1 MNTQSD
7 YNLKQLRKQKR
18 LTQKEVALQIGISL
32 RSYQSYETNPALKNT
47 LKYRF
52 IISELERINRI
63 DEENGIL
70 RIKDIQEG
78 CAEVFRNYPV
88 EACILFGSY
97 AKNTASPSS
106 DIDLVVSADVQGL
119 QFYELAE
126 SLREQ
131 LHKRIDLLDVK
142 QLVNNKALLKEVL
155 RDGIRIYGQSQG

>member
-7 YNLKQLRKQKR
+7 HNLKQLRKQKR
-18 LTQKEVALQIGISL
+18 LTQKEAALQIGISL